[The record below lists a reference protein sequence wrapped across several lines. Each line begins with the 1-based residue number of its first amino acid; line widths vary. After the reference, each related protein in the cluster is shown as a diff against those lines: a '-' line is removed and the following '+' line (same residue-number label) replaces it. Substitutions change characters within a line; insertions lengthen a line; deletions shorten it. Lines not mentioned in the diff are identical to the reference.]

1 MARILIGGILGGIAI
16 FLASFIT
23 HMLTPLGAAG
33 LNSVPADDAVQRS
46 LKANM
51 PAADG
56 LYFFPAGDPN
66 KMSDPILQAEWTAKN
81 KQGGGL
87 IIYHPNGSPEFGP
100 KPLLLELASNI
111 LIALLAAF
119 IVSLTSASFAQR
131 IILVTLLGVISWGS
145 ISLSYWNWYGYPRNF
160 ILAEG
165 VDQAF
170 GWLLCGIV
178 LAVVFRKHRQLAMA

>member
-1 MARILIGGILGGIAI
+1 MMRILIGGVLGGIAI
-16 FLASFIT
+16 FFGSFIT

-33 LNSVPADDAVQRS
+33 VNSVPSDDTVQRC

-56 LYFFPAGDPN
+56 LYFFPAIDMS
-66 KMSDPILQAEWTAKN
+66 KMNDQAVQAEWMARN

-87 IIYHPNGSPEFGP
+87 IIYHPNGSPELSP
-100 KPLLLELASNI
+100 KLFLGELASNI
-111 LIALLAAF
+111 LIALIAAF
-119 IVSLTSASFAQR
+119 IVSLTSVSFVQR
-131 IILVTLLGVISWGS
+131 VVMVTLLGVLAWGS
-145 ISLSYWNWYGYPRNF
+145 ISLSYWNWYAYPRNY

-165 VDQAF
+165 VDQIF

-178 LAVVFRKHRQLAMA
+178 LALVFRKHRQIA